1 MCNNH
6 ATRHFWKCPSC
17 LTVAATETTTTARL
31 SCGHC
36 NVTMSYMGRVQRSRL
51 VRDDAF
57 CPCDARC
64 TFATGPNCDCQCGGL
79 NHGSQM
85 LVTVAVDAGPVPIAN
100 VKPTAQ
106 TLWDLKEYQ
115 ALRTTLQQ
123 ELATLNLYPTK
134 NYARAS
140 RITGAL
146 WKASTMTSH
155 AGRMK
160 HLRSISRLDTTTQQA
175 TLFQ

>member
-1 MCNNH
+1 
-6 ATRHFWKCPSC
+6 
-17 LTVAATETTTTARL
+17 
-31 SCGHC
+31 
-36 NVTMSYMGRVQRSRL
+36 
-51 VRDDAF
+51 
-57 CPCDARC
+57 
-64 TFATGPNCDCQCGGL
+64 
-79 NHGSQM
+79 M
-85 LVTVAVDAGPVPIAN
+85 LVTVTVDAGPVPIAN

-115 ALRTTLQQ
+115 ALRATLQA

-134 NYARAS
+134 NYARAR

-155 AGRMK
+155 AGRMRV
-160 HLRSISRLDTTTQQA
+160 LRAIDKTTTPQQA

>member
-1 MCNNH
+1 MCNN
-6 ATRHFWKCPSC
+6 ARHFWKCPSC
-17 LTVAATETTTTARL
+17 LTVAATETTTAARL

-36 NVTMSYMGRVQRSRL
+36 NVTMSYMGAVSRNRL
-51 VRDDAF
+51 VKTEER
-57 CPCDARC
+57 CKCDARC
-64 TFATGPNCDCQCGGL
+64 TFATGPNCDCQCGGV

-85 LVTVAVDAGPVPIAN
+85 LVTVTVDAGPVPIAH

-115 ALRTTLQQ
+115 ALRTTLQT
-123 ELATLNLYPTK
+123 ELATLNLYPSL
-134 NYARAS
+134 NYARAR

-160 HLRSISRLDTTTQQA
+160 HLRSVSRLDTTPQQA